1 MTAKRSKQMIG
12 LMVPPE
18 ARKWIEEEAGRRR
31 VSMSDL
37 VYALMTQ
44 GIAADTIE
52 TSISRLEAVV
62 ERAGVTREV
71 LRQSFAT
78 RYMVEQ
84 MARGAIKAPETIG
97 YDANQFADKELAKV
111 WPAETVGSSR

>member
-1 MTAKRSKQMIG
+1 MRTKRVFS
-12 LMVPPE
+12 LMLPPE
-18 ARKWIEEEAGRRR
+18 AREWIEKEAASRRIT
-31 VSMSDL
+31 MSDL
-37 VYALMTQ
+37 VLSLMTQ

-52 TSISRLEAVV
+52 SSISRLEAVV

-84 MARGAIKAPETIG
+84 MARGAIRAPENIG
-97 YDANQFADKELAKV
+97 YDANQFADRELAKI